1 MQAIT
6 MGSPTLPSHGR
17 VSATLAW
24 LVAGLLLLAGCR
36 SSSETA
42 PPPAAPA
49 AQLVDPTAR
58 PIVVAPLR
66 GERPDS
72 WIRSLPDRPA
82 VVLAVDLRSLMATVI
97 DGPWNLL
104 GLSQE
109 KYAGAVAK
117 WVGKFDSRPDLA
129 NAVKQLRW
137 EAASTVVLAAWGA
150 EQGGAESTIL
160 LTDPAALDLPLRD
173 GGPPASLTNTRFRAA
188 LRGSRLLVGDGP
200 AFEAALATHATFNPE
215 ARWPEGW
222 AKLPAKAFATV
233 WLDPSVPSPKSL
245 AELQKG
251 HQLIAA
257 GLSSDGSAVVLH
269 SAQQPWL
276 APATARGFEMGRSLI
291 ESQRVDATPTSKPL
305 WDYADLLH
313 RAIWSRVALSADGG
327 LEQLRL
333 LPPACGN
340 AANNLTVAAIVA
352 TLIQRSSLGPLPAGP
367 FVTPTVRLQDDCSG
381 IAGPAPRLPRS
392 LVSLA
397 SAETKGGAL
406 FLLADSGALLRAH
419 LPSLFGLL
427 PFTLHADEL
436 TQTLGANPFGLRSWG
451 DSEGSGAFF
460 IEQATNASVA
470 VLHPGAADLPWVKSL
485 TAGLDTATDKRRGW
499 IAARGEPSIAARL
512 AAPPTPAS
520 SWSRGATLPPSDA
533 ILALM
538 LNRTYLAAIVSYA
551 ARPDLQQALA
561 RAEVV
566 AFSLR
571 ADLSPV
577 LSVWLPTGAADAA
590 SLLHDAVQEGVAK
603 ATHSADEEGSAGATV
618 ADALKLV
625 TVEALD
631 DHRLQLSLSRGGPF
645 VMAAAAM
652 LAAPIAA
659 EVYGLAG
666 RISAAAVAPKAAK
679 PPAPPARP

>member
-1 MQAIT
+1 MSTII
-6 MGSPTLPSHGR
+6 
-17 VSATLAW
+17 
-24 LVAGLLLLAGCR
+24 
-36 SSSETA
+36 E
-42 PPPAAPA
+42 
-49 AQLVDPTAR
+49 
-58 PIVVAPLR
+58 
-66 GERPDS
+66 
-72 WIRSLPDRPA
+72 
-82 VVLAVDLRSLMATVI
+82 
-97 DGPWNLL
+97 GPWNLL

-109 KYAGAVAK
+109 QYAGAVAK

-150 EQGGAESTIL
+150 EKGGAESTLL
-160 LTDPAALDLPLRD
+160 LTDPAALDLPLRE

-188 LRGSRLLVGDGP
+188 LRGGQLLVGDGP
-200 AFEAALATHATFNPE
+200 AFDQALTAHAGFNPE

-222 AKLPAKAFATV
+222 AKLPTKAFVTL
-233 WLDPSVPSPKSL
+233 WLDPSVPSPKAL
-245 AELQKG
+245 ADLQKG

-257 GLSSDGSAVVLH
+257 GLSSDGSALLLH

-276 APATARGFEMGRSLI
+276 APATARGFEMGRSLLA
-291 ESQRVDATPTSKPL
+291 SQRVDASAASKPL

-313 RAIWSRVALSADGG
+313 RAIWSRVALSSYGG
-327 LEQLRL
+327 VEQLRL

-340 AANNLTVAAIVA
+340 AANNLTIAAIVA
-352 TLIQRSSLGPLPAGP
+352 TLIQRAGLGPLPAGP
-367 FVTPTVRLQDDCSG
+367 FVTPTVRLQEDCTG
-381 IAGPAPRLPRS
+381 IAGPAPHLPRS

-406 FLLADSGALLRAH
+406 FLLADNGALLRAH

-436 TQTLGANPFGLRSWG
+436 TNALGANPFGLQGWA

-470 VLHPGAADLPWVKSL
+470 VLHPGAAELPWVKAL

-512 AAPPTPAS
+512 AAPPSPAS
-520 SWSRGATLPPSDA
+520 SWTRGATLPPADA
-533 ILALM
+533 LLALM
-538 LNRTYLAAIVSYA
+538 INRTYLAAIVSYA
-551 ARPDLQQALA
+551 ARPDLQQVLA

-577 LSVWLPTGAADAA
+577 LSIWLPTGAADAA
-590 SLLHDAVQEGVAK
+590 SLLHDAVQEAVAK
-603 ATHSADEEGSAGATV
+603 ATHSAEQEGSAGGTV

-652 LAAPIAA
+652 LAAPVVTEI
-659 EVYGLAG
+659 YGLAG

-679 PPAPPARP
+679 PQAPPAHP

>member
-1 MQAIT
+1 MSTII
-6 MGSPTLPSHGR
+6 
-17 VSATLAW
+17 
-24 LVAGLLLLAGCR
+24 
-36 SSSETA
+36 E
-42 PPPAAPA
+42 
-49 AQLVDPTAR
+49 
-58 PIVVAPLR
+58 
-66 GERPDS
+66 
-72 WIRSLPDRPA
+72 
-82 VVLAVDLRSLMATVI
+82 
-97 DGPWNLL
+97 GPWNLL

-109 KYAGAVAK
+109 QYAGAVAK

-150 EQGGAESTIL
+150 EKGGAESTLL
-160 LTDPAALDLPLRD
+160 LTDPAALDLPLRE

-188 LRGSRLLVGDGP
+188 LRGGQLLVGDGP
-200 AFEAALATHATFNPE
+200 AFDQALTAHAGFNPE

-222 AKLPAKAFATV
+222 AKLPTKAFVTL
-233 WLDPSVPSPKSL
+233 WLDPSVPSPKAL
-245 AELQKG
+245 ADLQKG

-257 GLSSDGSAVVLH
+257 GLSSDGSALLLH

-276 APATARGFEMGRSLI
+276 APATARGFEMGRSLLA
-291 ESQRVDATPTSKPL
+291 SQRVDASAASKPL

-313 RAIWSRVALSADGG
+313 RAIWSRVALSSDGG
-327 LEQLRL
+327 VEQLRL

-340 AANNLTVAAIVA
+340 AANNLTIAAIVA
-352 TLIQRSSLGPLPAGP
+352 TLIQRAGLGPLPAGP

-381 IAGPAPRLPRS
+381 IAGPAPHLPRS

-397 SAETKGGAL
+397 AADTKGGAL
-406 FLLADSGALLRAH
+406 FLLADNGALLRAH

-436 TQTLGANPFGLRSWG
+436 TNALGANPFGLQGWA

-470 VLHPGAADLPWVKSL
+470 VLHPGAAELPWVKSL
-485 TAGLDTATDKRRGW
+485 TAGLDTAVDKRRGW

-512 AAPPTPAS
+512 AAPPSPAS
-520 SWSRGATLPPSDA
+520 SWTRGATLPPADA
-533 ILALM
+533 LLALM
-538 LNRTYLAAIVSYA
+538 INRTYLAAIVSYA
-551 ARPDLQQALA
+551 ARPDLQQVLA

-577 LSVWLPTGAADAA
+577 LSIWLPTGAADAA
-590 SLLHDAVQEGVAK
+590 SLLHDAVQEAVAK
-603 ATHSADEEGSAGATV
+603 ATHSAEQEGSAGGTV

-652 LAAPIAA
+652 LAAPVVTEI
-659 EVYGLAG
+659 YGLAG

-679 PPAPPARP
+679 PQAPPARP